1 MTETDNSDKVV
12 RALRDS
18 VKEVQRLK
26 KENRRLNE
34 ASREPVAVVGMGCRF
49 PGGVRTPEDLWELVD
64 GATDAVGDFPT
75 DRGWDLDGLFDDD
88 PDTPGTTY
96 ARQAGFLYDAGEF
109 DAAFFGIS
117 PKEATAMDPQQR
129 LLLETAW
136 EAIERGRLDPTTL
149 RGSDTGVY
157 VGITAPDY
165 GPRATHAEDGLEG
178 HLATGTATSVAAGRV
193 SYTLGLEG
201 PAMSVDTACSSSL
214 VALHSAVTALRRQ
227 ECTLALAGG
236 ATVFSDP
243 GAFLAYSR
251 QRALSPGS
259 RAKAFDASADGTAW
273 SEGAGMVLLAR
284 LADAERLGLPVLAVV
299 RGTAVNQD
307 GASSGLTAPNG
318 LAQRRLLRSALADAG
333 LGPADVDAVE
343 AHGTGTPLGDPI
355 EARALMDVYGRGR
368 PADRPLLLGSL
379 KSNIG
384 HSVAA
389 AGVGGL
395 IKSVMALNHD
405 HVPAS
410 LHLNEPTREVD
421 WSVGTVLP
429 VAEHTPWPEVER
441 PRVAGV
447 SSFGMSGT
455 NAHALLEQP
464 PSGTAGA
471 GRPGGAE
478 GALGNAAVRPGETEN
493 AHTRSDRVTGSVL
506 WPLSAHTPD
515 ALTAQAR
522 RLLDHLDARPG
533 LDPHD
538 VGHTLATTRTGL
550 DHRAV
555 INSTDPGQR
564 REALSAL
571 ADGEDHDALVRG
583 RAGNGHRVAL
593 VFPGQGGQRPGM
605 VRGLLDGSP
614 RFAAHIDECEKALA
628 PYVDWSLTEVIRGE
642 IHAPDPTRIDVVQPA
657 LFAIMVALARLWA
670 DHGLTPSA
678 VVGHSQGEIAAA
690 HIAGALTLD
699 EATRIV
705 VRRGQLFAGLSGSGG
720 MLALTL
726 PVSQVEEMLL
736 RWEGRIEVAV
746 VNGPNAVVA
755 AGDADA
761 VSELAEV
768 CEKENIHHRRI
779 AVDVASHC
787 HHIVPF
793 EDDILNG
800 LRDIGPTGAD
810 LEFYS
815 TVTGG
820 LFDTAGLDPAYWY
833 RNLRGR
839 VRLEEAVR
847 SMSEAG
853 YTAFVEIGPHPV
865 LSHGVAQT
873 LDDTGIEG
881 TAVLSTL
888 HRDHGDPAGFA
899 TALARAHAH
908 GLRLDWDT
916 VLPGAGTVDLPTYA
930 FEHRTYWLAPHG
942 GGRALSAEGVDE
954 AGHPLLGARTFLPG
968 AGGEV
973 LTGRI
978 GPDTHPWLVDHAV
991 SGTVLLPGSAFWEM
1005 VQHAAAPG
1013 EDVADLTLHTPLPLP
1028 GRTRVQITLSQPV
1041 AHHPQGAP
1049 PAQSFT
1055 QEPSG
1060 NRTVRVHSRPEEA
1073 PDASW
1078 TEHATG
1084 LLTPAEAPAPA
1095 PLTAWPPE
1103 GERVDLENLYT
1114 DLAERGYE
1122 YGPAFQGLRSA
1133 WRDGDTVLSEVGL
1146 PEALRGDA
1154 AGFGLHPALLDAA
1167 LHTVLLTTDTEVRL
1181 PFAWTD
1187 VTLYAEGAT
1196 DLRVRVRPLG
1206 PDEYT
1211 LDLFD
1216 PAGQPVASIASLT
1229 VRPLPDHIDLGA
1241 PDDLYSLTWNP
1252 VQPRSTG
1259 LPNLTV
1265 IGTDPLDLRT
1275 YLGTAHEPDPRAPL
1289 PAGTTAVLALGGDG
1303 GLAPGTARRTTR
1315 DVLALLQEWADD
1327 DTREETPLVVL
1338 TRRAVPVL
1346 PGEDVTD
1353 LEHAPLWGLVRSA
1366 QTERPGR
1373 FVLVDLDDV
1382 ADGAPHLA
1390 AALATGET
1398 QLALREGRP
1407 YVPRLVRADVRAPA
1421 SGGVEPD
1428 ADEEAPIGLG
1438 EEVPTDFGD
1447 GTVVITG
1454 ATGTLGSA
1462 VARHLVR
1469 NHGAH
1474 DLLLLNRGGPDS
1486 PAAQELIAELSELG
1500 ARADVVACDV
1510 SDPDALRT
1518 VLGRASGPVV
1528 GVVHLAGAL
1537 DDGALTS
1544 LTPDHVDRVMAPKSD
1559 AALHLHRLT
1568 LDQPVRAFVLFSSAA
1583 NVLGSPGQANYAA
1596 ANAALDAL
1604 AHHRRAHGLPATA
1617 LAWGLWADRGGMS
1630 AHLDTADLARLSRI
1644 GMARPL
1650 GTDEGLRLMDHA
1662 LDLRAPYL
1670 MPMPVDTAGL
1680 RSRAERTGTVP
1691 SVHRALVPLPRRRAA
1706 KAADL
1711 DLTTLPPEQRADAL
1725 LDLVRTG
1732 TADVLGLTG
1741 PADVPADRDFLELG
1755 LDSLTAVQLRGELRE
1770 ATGVRLASGAVFT
1783 HRTPEALALHLDTEL
1798 PAGESGAATT
1808 PVAAPAGADA
1818 GLEGVV
1824 TLFRDACV
1832 RGRIDDGITLVR
1844 AAAAFRPAF
1853 TGPEGFGAPPR
1864 PVEVASGPARPRLIC
1879 LPSLV
1884 MVSGVQEYARFGAAL
1899 KGERDTV
1906 VLPQPGFAPG
1916 EPLPATRE
1924 AAIDLQTRAVLDL
1937 AGEEPFVLVSRSSG
1951 GWMAHAIAERL
1962 QKGRSAPEAVVLM
1975 DTPTPQDRTTMP
1987 VIETGVV
1994 ERERRFGLMDP
2005 ARVTAMGRYLE
2016 LFADWVPGGLDM
2028 PLLLV
2033 RPTDQVRDGDGNPVG
2048 GPDWRFDWPREHVP
2062 LDVSGDHISMLEEHG
2077 GTTAEAVHTW
2087 LNTHVS
2093 H

>member
-1 MTETDNSDKVV
+1 MTETTDSGDKVV
-12 RALRDS
+12 KALRDS

-49 PGGVRTPEDLWELVD
+49 PGGVRTPEGLWELVD

-136 EAIERGRLDPTTL
+136 EAVERGRLDPASL

-243 GAFLAYSR
+243 GAFLSFSR

-273 SEGAGMVLLAR
+273 SEGAGMILLAR
-284 LADAERLGLPVLAVV
+284 LEDAERLGLPVLAVV

-421 WSVGTVLP
+421 WSVGTVVP

-464 PSGTAGA
+464 PSGTGSAHVQPA
-471 GRPGGAE
+471 DTGGAH
-478 GALGNAAVRPGETEN
+478 ARP
-493 AHTRSDRVTGSVL
+493 AHGTGSVL
-506 WPLSAHTPD
+506 WPLSAHTPG
-515 ALTAQAR
+515 ALIAQAR
-522 RLLDHLDARPG
+522 RLLDHLDTRPG
-533 LDPHD
+533 LAPHD

-555 INSTDPGQR
+555 VASADPGQR
-564 REALSAL
+564 REALTAL
-571 ADGEDHDALVRG
+571 ADGQDHDALVRG
-583 RAGNGHRVAL
+583 RAGNGHRVAF
-593 VFPGQGGQRPGM
+593 VFPGQGGQWPGM

-628 PYVDWSLTEVIRGE
+628 PYVDWSLTEVVRGE
-642 IHAPDPTRIDVVQPA
+642 PHAPDPARIDVVQPA
-657 LFAIMVALARLWA
+657 LFAVMVALARLWA

-699 EATRIV
+699 EATRSV

-726 PVSQVEEMLL
+726 PATQVEEMLE

-761 VSELAEV
+761 VTELAEV
-768 CEKENIHHRRI
+768 CEKENVHHRRI
-779 AVDVASHC
+779 DVDVASHC

-793 EDDILNG
+793 QDDILNS
-800 LRDIGPTGAD
+800 LRGIDPTGAD

-820 LFDTAGLDPAYWY
+820 PFVTAGLDPAYWY

-847 SMSEAG
+847 SMSEDG

-873 LDDTGIEG
+873 LEDTGIEG

-916 VLPGAGTVDLPTYA
+916 VHPGAGTVDLPTYA
-930 FEHRTYWLAPHG
+930 FEHRTYWLAPDG

-954 AGHPLLGARTFLPG
+954 AGHPLLGVRTFLPG

-973 LTGRI
+973 VTGRI
-978 GPDTHPWLVDHAV
+978 GPDTHPWLTDHAV
-991 SGTVLLPGSAFWEM
+991 SGTVLLPGAAFWEM

-1028 GRTRVQITLSQPV
+1028 GRTRVQITLSRPV
-1041 AHHPQGAP
+1041 AHHHPQRTP

-1055 QEPSG
+1055 QEPPG

-1084 LLTPAEAPAPA
+1084 LLIPAEVPAPA

-1103 GERVDLENLYT
+1103 GERVDLDNLYT

-1122 YGPAFQGLRSA
+1122 YGPAFQGLHTA
-1133 WRDGDTVLSEVGL
+1133 WRDGDTVLSEVAL

-1167 LHTVLLTTDTEVRL
+1167 LHTVSLTADTGVRL

-1187 VTLYAEGAT
+1187 VTLHAEGAT

-1216 PAGQPVASIASLT
+1216 PTGQPVATIASLA
-1229 VRPLPDHIDLGA
+1229 VRPLPDRIGLGA
-1241 PDDLYSLTWNP
+1241 PDDLYSLAWNP

-1265 IGTDPLDLRT
+1265 IGADPLDLHTHR
-1275 YLGTAHEPDPRAPL
+1275 GAAHEPDPRAPL

-1303 GLAPGTARRTTR
+1303 DGAPGAARRTTR

-1353 LEHAPLWGLVRSA
+1353 LDHAPVGLVRSA
-1366 QTERPGR
+1366 RPNAPAGSSSPTSTTSPTGPRTWPPPSPPGRTSSPCARAVPTCPASCAPAHPRPGPP
-1373 FVLVDLDDV
+1373 
-1382 ADGAPHLA
+1382 GP
-1390 AALATGET
+1390 
-1398 QLALREGRP
+1398 
-1407 YVPRLVRADVRAPA
+1407 APA
-1421 SGGVEPD
+1421 SRPPP
-1428 ADEEAPIGLG
+1428 ASAAAPSSSP
-1438 EEVPTDFGD
+1438 VPP
-1447 GTVVITG
+1447 
-1454 ATGTLGSA
+1454 APSA
-1462 VARHLVR
+1462 
-1469 NHGAH
+1469 
-1474 DLLLLNRGGPDS
+1474 PPS
-1486 PAAQELIAELSELG
+1486 PA
-1500 ARADVVACDV
+1500 
-1510 SDPDALRT
+1510 T
-1518 VLGRASGPVV
+1518 
-1528 GVVHLAGAL
+1528 
-1537 DDGALTS
+1537 
-1544 LTPDHVDRVMAPKSD
+1544 
-1559 AALHLHRLT
+1559 
-1568 LDQPVRAFVLFSSAA
+1568 SSAPTA
-1583 NVLGSPGQANYAA
+1583 HATCSCSTAA
-1596 ANAALDAL
+1596 APTAPPRGSWSPNSPSSAPAPTS
-1604 AHHRRAHGLPATA
+1604 LPATY
-1617 LAWGLWADRGGMS
+1617 
-1630 AHLDTADLARLSRI
+1630 
-1644 GMARPL
+1644 P
-1650 GTDEGLRLMDHA
+1650 
-1662 LDLRAPYL
+1662 
-1670 MPMPVDTAGL
+1670 
-1680 RSRAERTGTVP
+1680 
-1691 SVHRALVPLPRRRAA
+1691 
-1706 KAADL
+1706 
-1711 DLTTLPPEQRADAL
+1711 
-1725 LDLVRTG
+1725 
-1732 TADVLGLTG
+1732 
-1741 PADVPADRDFLELG
+1741 
-1755 LDSLTAVQLRGELRE
+1755 
-1770 ATGVRLASGAVFT
+1770 
-1783 HRTPEALALHLDTEL
+1783 
-1798 PAGESGAATT
+1798 
-1808 PVAAPAGADA
+1808 
-1818 GLEGVV
+1818 
-1824 TLFRDACV
+1824 
-1832 RGRIDDGITLVR
+1832 
-1844 AAAAFRPAF
+1844 
-1853 TGPEGFGAPPR
+1853 
-1864 PVEVASGPARPRLIC
+1864 
-1879 LPSLV
+1879 
-1884 MVSGVQEYARFGAAL
+1884 
-1899 KGERDTV
+1899 
-1906 VLPQPGFAPG
+1906 
-1916 EPLPATRE
+1916 
-1924 AAIDLQTRAVLDL
+1924 
-1937 AGEEPFVLVSRSSG
+1937 
-1951 GWMAHAIAERL
+1951 
-1962 QKGRSAPEAVVLM
+1962 
-1975 DTPTPQDRTTMP
+1975 TPTPC
-1987 VIETGVV
+1987 
-1994 ERERRFGLMDP
+1994 
-2005 ARVTAMGRYLE
+2005 AR
-2016 LFADWVPGGLDM
+2016 P
-2028 PLLLV
+2028 
-2033 RPTDQVRDGDGNPVG
+2033 
-2048 GPDWRFDWPREHVP
+2048 
-2062 LDVSGDHISMLEEHG
+2062 
-2077 GTTAEAVHTW
+2077 
-2087 LNTHVS
+2087 
-2093 H
+2093 

>member
-1 MTETDNSDKVV
+1 MTETTDSNDKVV
-12 RALRDS
+12 KALRDS
-18 VKEVQRLK
+18 VKEVKRLK
-26 KENRRLNE
+26 KENRRLTE
-34 ASREPVAVVGMGCRF
+34 SSREPVAVVGMGCRF
-49 PGGVRTPEDLWELVD
+49 PGGVRTPEDLWKLVD

-75 DRGWDLDGLFDDD
+75 DRGWDLDGIFDDD

-136 EAIERGRLDPTTL
+136 EAVERGRLDPDSL

-165 GPRATHAEDGLEG
+165 GPRASHAEDGLEG
-178 HLATGTATSVAAGRV
+178 HLATGTATSVAAGRI

-214 VALHSAVTALRRQ
+214 VALHSAVTALRRE

-243 GAFLAYSR
+243 GAFLSFSR

-273 SEGAGMVLLAR
+273 CEGAGMILLAR
-284 LADAERLGLPVLAVV
+284 LSDAERLGLPVLAVV

-333 LGPADVDAVE
+333 LAGADVDAVE

-405 HVPAS
+405 RVPPT

-421 WSVGTVLP
+421 WSPGTVLP
-429 VAEHTPWPEVER
+429 VAEHTPWPEVDR

-464 PSGTAGA
+464 PSAPAEGSGTAERSG
-471 GRPGGAE
+471 
-478 GALGNAAVRPGETEN
+478 
-493 AHTRSDRVTGSVL
+493 HTGPVL

-515 ALTAQAR
+515 ALSAQAR
-522 RLLDHLDARPG
+522 RLLDHLEAHPG
-533 LDPHD
+533 LDPAA
-538 VGHTLATTRTGL
+538 VGHTLATARAGL

-555 INSTDPGQR
+555 AVSADDTER
-564 REALSAL
+564 REALAAL
-571 ADGEDHDALVRG
+571 ARGEDHDALVRG
-583 RAGNGHRVAL
+583 RAGNGHRVAF
-593 VFPGQGGQRPGM
+593 VFPGQGGQWPGM
-605 VRGLLDGSP
+605 VRGLLEDSP
-614 RFAAHIDECEKALA
+614 RFAAHIDECEKALT
-628 PYVDWSLTEVIRGE
+628 PYVDWSLTEVIRGGPD
-642 IHAPDPTRIDVVQPA
+642 APDTGRIDVVQPA
-657 LFAIMVALARLWA
+657 LFAVMVSLAKLWA

-690 HIAGALTLD
+690 HVAGALTLD

-705 VRRGQLFAGLSGSGG
+705 VRRGRLFGRMSGSGG
-720 MLALTL
+720 MVALSL
-726 PVSQVEEMLL
+726 PVTRVEEMLE

-761 VSELAEV
+761 VTELVAV
-768 CEKENIHHRRI
+768 CEKESIHHRRI
-779 AVDVASHC
+779 DVDVASHC

-793 EDDILNG
+793 EDDILNS
-800 LRDIGPTGAD
+800 LRGIEPTTAETG
-810 LEFYS
+810 FYS
-815 TVTGG
+815 TVTGEA
-820 LFDTAGLDPAYWY
+820 FDTAGLDPAYWY

-847 SMSEAG
+847 SMSEDG
-853 YTAFVEIGPHPV
+853 YTAFVEVGPHPV
-865 LSHGVAQT
+865 LSYGVAQT
-873 LDDTGIEG
+873 LEDTGIEG

-888 HRDHGDPAGFA
+888 HRDHGGTDGFA
-899 TALARAHAH
+899 TSLARAHAH
-908 GLRLDWDT
+908 GLPLDWDT
-916 VLPGAGTVDLPTYA
+916 VHPGAHTVDLPTYA
-930 FEHRTYWLAPHG
+930 FEHRTFWLAPTG
-942 GGRALSAEGVDE
+942 GGRALSAEGIDE
-954 AGHPLLGARTFLPG
+954 AGHPLLGARTQLPG

-978 GPDTHPWLVDHAV
+978 GPDTHPWLTDHGV
-991 SGTVLLPGSAFWEM
+991 SGTVLLPGAAFWEM

-1013 EDVADLTLHTPLPLP
+1013 ESVADLTLHTPLPLP
-1028 GRTRVQITLSQPV
+1028 GRTRVQITLS
-1041 AHHPQGAP
+1041 P
-1049 PAQSFT
+1049 P
-1055 QEPSG
+1055 EPSG

-1073 PDASW
+1073 PDAAW

-1084 LLTPAEAPAPA
+1084 LLVPAEAPAPRA
-1095 PLTAWPPE
+1095 LTSWPPE
-1103 GERVDLENLYT
+1103 GEAVDLDGLYAG
-1114 DLAERGYE
+1114 LAELGYE
-1122 YGPAFQGLRSA
+1122 YGPAFQGLHGA
-1133 WRDGDTVLSEVGL
+1133 WRDGDTVYSEVAL

-1154 AGFGLHPALLDAA
+1154 AGYGLHPALLDAA
-1167 LHTVLLTTDTEVRL
+1167 LHTVSLTTDAGVRL

-1196 DLRVRVRPLG
+1196 DLRVRVRSLDE
-1206 PDEYT
+1206 DEYT

-1216 PAGQPVASIASLT
+1216 PAGQPVASIASLA
-1229 VRPLPDHIDLGA
+1229 VRPLPERIDLGA
-1241 PDDLYSLTWNP
+1241 PDDLYSLAWNP
-1252 VQPRSTG
+1252 VQPRITG

-1265 IGTDPLDLRT
+1265 IGDDRLGLRAHLD
-1275 YLGTAHEPDPRAPL
+1275 AVHEPDPRAPL
-1289 PAGTTAVLALGGDG
+1289 PAGTTAVLGLGGDG
-1303 GLAPGTARRTTR
+1303 GADPENARRTTR
-1315 DVLALLQEWADD
+1315 DLLALLQGWADD
-1327 DTREETPLVVL
+1327 DTREDTPLVVL

-1353 LEHAPLWGLVRSA
+1353 LEHASLWGLVRAA

-1373 FVLVDLDDV
+1373 FVLVDLDDT
-1382 ADGAPHLA
+1382 ASGAPHLA
-1390 AALATGET
+1390 AALATGEE
-1398 QLALREGRP
+1398 QLALRGGTP
-1407 YVPRLVRADVRAPA
+1407 HVPRLVRAETAAP
-1421 SGGVEPD
+1421 
-1428 ADEEAPIGLG
+1428 EESEG
-1438 EEVPTDFGD
+1438 EGPTDLSG
-1447 GTVVITG
+1447 GTVVVTG
-1454 ATGTLGSA
+1454 ATGTLGSE
-1462 VARHLVR
+1462 VTRHLVR
-1469 NHGAH
+1469 NHGAR
-1474 DLLLLNRGGPDS
+1474 DLLLLSRSGPDG
-1486 PAAQELIAELSELG
+1486 PAAQELSSALEGLG
-1500 ARADVVACDV
+1500 ARADFAACDA
-1510 SDPDALRT
+1510 SDPDALRIA
-1518 VLGRASGPVV
+1518 LARAESPVV
-1528 GVVHLAGAL
+1528 GVVHLAGTL
-1537 DDGALTS
+1537 DDGALAS
-1544 LTPDHVDRVMAPKSD
+1544 LTPDHVDRVMAPKTD

-1568 LDQPVRAFVLFSSAA
+1568 LDQPVKAFVLFSSAS

-1596 ANAALDAL
+1596 ANAVLDAL
-1604 AHHRRAHGLPATA
+1604 AHHRRAHGLPATS
-1617 LAWGLWADRGGMS
+1617 LAWGLWAERGGMS
-1630 AHLDTADLARLSRI
+1630 AHLDAADLARLSRI
-1644 GMARPL
+1644 GMARLL

-1662 LDLRAPYL
+1662 LDLPAPYF

-1680 RSRAERTGTVP
+1680 RSRAERSGTVP
-1691 SVHRALVPLPRRRAA
+1691 PVYRALVPPPRRRAA
-1706 KAADL
+1706 KAAEFDVAA
-1711 DLTTLPPEQRADAL
+1711 LPPEQRADAL
-1725 LDLVRTG
+1725 LDLVRSG
-1732 TADVLGLTG
+1732 TADVLGLPG

-1755 LDSLTAVQLRGELRE
+1755 LDSLTAVQLRGDLRE

-1783 HRTPEALALHLDTEL
+1783 HRTPEALARHLDSEL
-1798 PAGESGAATT
+1798 PSGNGGAPAPAA
-1808 PVAAPAGADA
+1808 PEPAGAEA
-1818 GLEGVV
+1818 GLDGVV
-1824 TLFRDACV
+1824 ALFRDACV
-1832 RGRIDDGITLVR
+1832 RGRIDDGITLIR

-1853 TGPEGFGAPPR
+1853 TGPEDYGTPPR
-1864 PVEVASGPARPRLIC
+1864 PVEVATGPARPRLIC

-1884 MVSGVQEYARFGAAL
+1884 MVSGVQEYARFGGAL
-1899 KGERDTV
+1899 KGERDTT

-1924 AAIDLQTRAVLDL
+1924 AAVDLQTRAVLDL
-1937 AGEEPFVLVSRSSG
+1937 AGDDPFVLVSRSSG
-1951 GWMAHAIAERL
+1951 GWMAHAVAERL
-1962 QKGRSAPEAVVLM
+1962 QRGEHAPEAVVLM

-1987 VIETGVV
+1987 VIESGVV

-2016 LFADWVPGGLDM
+2016 LFADWTPGELTM

-2033 RPTDQVRDGDGNPVG
+2033 RPEEQVRDGDGNPVG

-2062 LDVSGDHISMLEEHG
+2062 VDVPGDHISMLEEHG
-2077 GTTAEAVHTW
+2077 PTTAEAVHTW
-2087 LNTHVS
+2087 LAQNL
-2093 H
+2093 

>member
-26 KENRRLNE
+26 KENQRLNE

-88 PDTPGTTY
+88 PETPGTTY

-109 DAAFFGIS
+109 DAAFFGVS

-136 EAIERGRLDPTTL
+136 EAVERGRLDPASL

-178 HLATGTATSVAAGRV
+178 HLATGTATSVAAGRI

-201 PAMSVDTACSSSL
+201 PAMSLDTACSSSL
-214 VALHSAVTALRRQ
+214 VALHNAVTALRRQ

-243 GAFLAYSR
+243 GAFLSFSR

-284 LADAERLGLPVLAVV
+284 LGDAERLGLPVLAVV

-421 WSVGTVLP
+421 WSVGKVLP
-429 VAEHTPWPEVER
+429 VAEHTPWPDVER
-441 PRVAGV
+441 PHVAGV

-464 PSGTAGA
+464 PSRTAGTGKAQDTA
-471 GRPGGAE
+471 GSTHGRTAEAESVAARPAG
-478 GALGNAAVRPGETEN
+478 TQN
-493 AHTRSDRVTGSVL
+493 AHGTGPVL
-506 WPLSAHTPD
+506 WPLSGHTPD

-522 RLLDHLDARPG
+522 RLLDHLDTRPVPDAR
-533 LDPHD
+533 D
-538 VGHTLATTRTGL
+538 VGHALATTRTGL

-555 INSTDPGQR
+555 VASADPLRR
-564 REALSAL
+564 REALTAL
-571 ADGEDHDALVRG
+571 AEGRDHDALVRG
-583 RAGNGHRVAL
+583 RAGNGHRIAF
-593 VFPGQGGQRPGM
+593 VFPGQGGQWPST

-614 RFAAHIDECEKALA
+614 RFATHIDECEKALA
-628 PYVDWSLTEVIRGE
+628 PYVDWSLTEVVRGGP
-642 IHAPDPTRIDVVQPA
+642 HAPDPARIDVVQPA
-657 LFAIMVALARLWA
+657 LFAVMVALARLWE

-699 EATRIV
+699 EAARIV
-705 VRRGQLFAGLSGSGG
+705 VRRGQLFRRISGAGG
-720 MLALTL
+720 MAAISL
-726 PVSQVEEMLL
+726 PVREVEEMLR
-736 RWEGRIEVAV
+736 RWEGRIEVAA
-746 VNGPNAVVA
+746 VNGPNAVVV
-755 AGDADA
+755 AGDVDA
-761 VSELAEV
+761 LTELAAV
-768 CEKENIHHRRI
+768 CEKEGTHHQRI
-779 AVDVASHC
+779 DIDIASHS
-787 HHIVPF
+787 HHVVPF
-793 EDDILNG
+793 EDEL
-800 LRDIGPTGAD
+800 LRSLESIDPTSAGT
-810 LEFYS
+810 EFYS

-820 LFDTAGLDPAYWY
+820 PFDTAGLDPAYWY

-839 VRLEEAVR
+839 VRMEEAVR

-865 LSHGVAQT
+865 LSHGVTQT
-873 LDDTGIEG
+873 LDDAGIEG
-881 TAVLSTL
+881 AAVLPTL
-888 HRDHGDPAGFA
+888 HRDHGDPDGFA

-916 VLPGAGTVDLPTYA
+916 VHPRAGTVDLPTYA
-930 FEHRTYWLAPHG
+930 FEHRTYWLAPDG
-942 GGRALSAEGVDE
+942 GGRALPAEGVDE

-968 AGGEV
+968 TGGEV
-973 LTGRI
+973 VTGRI
-978 GPDTHPWLVDHAV
+978 GPDTHPWLTDHAV
-991 SGTVLLPGSAFWEM
+991 SGTVLLPGAVFWEM

-1013 EDVADLTLHTPLPLP
+1013 EDVADLTLHTPLPLS
-1028 GRTRVQITLSQPV
+1028 GRTRVQVTLAQPV
-1041 AHHPQGAP
+1041 APHHPQRTP
-1049 PAQSFT
+1049 PAQPSP

-1060 NRTVRVHSRPEEA
+1060 SRTVRVHSRPEHA
-1073 PDASW
+1073 PDSSW

-1084 LLTPAEAPAPA
+1084 LLAPTGAPAPA

-1122 YGPAFQGLRSA
+1122 YGPAFQGLHAA
-1133 WRDGDTVLSEVGL
+1133 WRDGDTVFSEAAL
-1146 PEALRGDA
+1146 PESLRGDA

-1167 LHTVLLTTDTEVRL
+1167 LHTVALTSDTGVRL

-1187 VTLYAEGAT
+1187 VTLHAEGAT

-1216 PAGQPVASIASLT
+1216 PSGQPVASIASLA
-1229 VRPLPDHIDLGA
+1229 VRPLPERIDTGV
-1241 PDDLYSLTWNP
+1241 PEDLYSLTWNP
-1252 VQPRSTG
+1252 VRPHNTG

-1265 IGTDPLDLRT
+1265 IGADPLDLST
-1275 YLGTAHEPDPRAPL
+1275 HLGVAHQPDPRAPL
-1289 PAGTTAVLALGGDG
+1289 PAGTTAVLGSGTGAGDDPE
-1303 GLAPGTARRTTR
+1303 AARRTTR
-1315 DVLALLQEWADD
+1315 EMLALLQEWADD
-1327 DTREETPLVVL
+1327 ETREETPLVVL

-1353 LEHAPLWGLVRSA
+1353 LEQAPLWGLVRSA

-1373 FVLVDLDDV
+1373 FVLVDLDDI
-1382 ADGAPHLA
+1382 ADGAPHLP

-1398 QLALREGRP
+1398 QLALRGGRP
-1407 YVPRLVRADVRAPA
+1407 HVPRLVRDDTSAA
-1421 SGGVEPD
+1421 
-1428 ADEEAPIGLG
+1428 EAPGTGADGPGTGEQTPAGLG
-1438 EEVPTDFGD
+1438 G
-1447 GTVVITG
+1447 GTVVVTG

-1462 VARHLVR
+1462 VTRHLVR
-1469 NHGAH
+1469 AHGAR
-1474 DLLLLNRGGPDS
+1474 DLLLINRRGPDA
-1486 PAAQELIAELSELG
+1486 PAAQDLVAELSGLG

-1510 SDPDALRT
+1510 SDPEALRT
-1518 VLGRASGPVV
+1518 TLDRARGPVV
-1528 GVVHLAGAL
+1528 GVFHLAGTL
-1537 DDGALTS
+1537 DDGALAT
-1544 LTPDHVDRVMAPKSD
+1544 LTPEHVDRVMAPKSD

-1604 AHHRRAHGLPATA
+1604 AHHRRAHGLHATA
-1617 LAWGLWADRGGMS
+1617 LAWGLWADLGGMS
-1630 AHLDTADLARLSRI
+1630 AHLDTADLSRLSRI

-1662 LDLRAPYL
+1662 LDLPAAHF

-1691 SVHRALVPLPRRRAA
+1691 TVHRALVPLPRRRAA

-1732 TADVLGLTG
+1732 TADVLGLAG
-1741 PADVPADRDFLELG
+1741 PADVPSDRDFLELG

-1783 HRTPEALALHLDTEL
+1783 HSTPEALARHLDTEL
-1798 PAGESGAATT
+1798 PSDGSSSAPAPA
-1808 PVAAPAGADA
+1808 AAPAGTDA

-1824 TLFRDACV
+1824 ALFRDACV
-1832 RGRIDDGITLVR
+1832 RGRIDDGIALVR

-1853 TGPEGFGAPPR
+1853 TVPEGFGAPPR
-1864 PVEVASGPARPRLIC
+1864 PVEVATGPARPRLIC

-1916 EPLPATRE
+1916 DPLPATRE
-1924 AAIDLQTRAVLDL
+1924 AAVDLQTRAVLEL

-1951 GWMAHAIAERL
+1951 GWMAHAVAERL
-1962 QKGRSAPEAVVLM
+1962 QQGGYAPEAVVLM

-2016 LFADWVPGGLDM
+2016 LFADWVPGELDM

-2062 LDVSGDHISMLEEHG
+2062 VDVHGDHISMLEEHG
-2077 GTTAEAVHTW
+2077 ATTAQAVHAW
-2087 LNTHVS
+2087 LSEHVVR
-2093 H
+2093 